1 MIALRLDEVAAACG
15 GRLEAG
21 DPGVLASGVVIDS
34 RAVAPGDLFFG
45 LRGES
50 ADGGDFAGAALG
62 AGAAAAVVTPRAA
75 SSLRAGAPRIV
86 VDDPLR
92 ALGALAAGVRR
103 RSGAAVVA
111 VTGSAGKTS
120 TKDILAALLAPVA
133 RVVATSGNHNNEIGV
148 PLTVFELEPDT
159 EVLVC
164 ELAMRGR
171 GQIAELAAIV
181 KPDVGVIT
189 NIAPVHLE
197 LVGTIEEVAAAKAE
211 IIAEV
216 GKGALVVPADEV
228 LLEPH
233 LRYHTGRLVTFGAE
247 GADICVAEAQTR
259 GFGTHALIDAFGRR
273 AVFDFN
279 FGGGHYLQDALAA
292 IGAFIALGYNLEEA
306 KSGAAAVEFS
316 ALRGRIAHLPDG
328 GLLLND
334 AYNANPLFDEGR
346 DRPPLPGGRRA
357 AAGGRAR
364 RHVRARRRRGRLSSR
379 GRTARRRPG
388 RAGAGRGRPCARLP
402 DDAGRR
408 LVSDGRR
415 VPGGAAGGDRPR
427 QRRAR
432 QGLAGA
438 AHRARRRGHPGAAR
452 AARLHNRHCVRA
464 RPWRDALM
472 FTALAAG
479 ITSMVVMLIVGP
491 WFIEWLRRNEFGQT
505 IREEG
510 PEGHKTKEGTPTMG
524 GVLIWLA
531 VLVPFFIFSQL
542 SVASFSVL
550 VIALGC
556 ALIGFADD
564 WMKIIKGRSLGLSAR
579 YKLLLQL
586 ALGLLAGFIALH
598 FAGLTT
604 SVSIPFSHAQWH
616 LGTVGFYV
624 LVFLVIASASNTVN
638 LTDGLDGLAAGSSA
652 IVLLAYAGIAFI
664 IGRHEPDPGIL
675 DLSVLSTCIVGACLG
690 FLWFNTF
697 PADVFMGDTGSL
709 GLGGAIA
716 GLAILTRTEL
726 LLIVIAGIFVLEGL
740 SVILQVA
747 SFKLTKRRI
756 FLMAP
761 LHHHFELLNW
771 SETKVIVRFW
781 IVTAILAGLGFAIY
795 YATF

>member
-1 MIALRLDEVAAACG
+1 M
-15 GRLEAG
+15 
-21 DPGVLASGVVIDS
+21 
-34 RAVAPGDLFFG
+34 
-45 LRGES
+45 
-50 ADGGDFAGAALG
+50 
-62 AGAAAAVVTPRAA
+62 
-75 SSLRAGAPRIV
+75 RAGTPRIV
-86 VDDPLR
+86 VDDGQR
-92 ALGALAAGVRR
+92 ALGALAAAVRR
-103 RSGAAVVA
+103 RSTAAVVA
-111 VTGSAGKTS
+111 VTGSVGKTS

-148 PLTVFELEPDT
+148 PLTVFELEPAT

-181 KPDVGVIT
+181 RPDVAVIT

-211 IIAEV
+211 IIADL
-216 GKGALVVPADEV
+216 GKGALVVPADEA

-233 LRYHTGRLVTFGAE
+233 LRYHTGRLVTFGGE
-247 GADICVAEAQTR
+247 GANVCVAEAQVR
-259 GFGTHALIDAFGRR
+259 GYETHALIDAFGRR
-273 AVFDFN
+273 AAFDFS
-279 FGGGHYLQDALAA
+279 FSGGHYLQDALAA
-292 IGAFIALGYNLEEA
+292 IGAFIAIGYNLEDA
-306 KSGAAAVEFS
+306 KPGARRVEFS
-316 ALRGRIAHLPDG
+316 ALRGRLEELPHG

-334 AYNANPLFDEGR
+334 AYNANPLSMKAAIDHLCEVAGERPRVAVLGDMFELGAGAAAFHREVGR
-346 DRPPLPGGRRA
+346 LRGRQGRPRAGRRPARASLPGG
-357 AAGGRAR
+357 
-364 RHVRARRRRGRLSSR
+364 ARRRRVV
-379 GRTARRRPG
+379 P
-388 RAGAGRGRPCARLP
+388 
-402 DDAGRR
+402 
-408 LVSDGRR
+408 DGRR
-415 VPGGAAGGDRPR
+415 VPGGPARGDRPR
-427 QRRAR
+427 QRRPR
-432 QGLAGA
+432 QGLARSA
-438 AHRARRRGHPGAAR
+438 ARTCRRRHRARASAGGRRRGPPRTPAGAEPR
-452 AARLHNRHCVRA
+452 RG
-464 RPWRDALM
+464 ALM

-479 ITSMVVMLIVGP
+479 ITSMVVILIVGP

-510 PEGHKTKEGTPTMG
+510 PQGHKTKEGTPTMG

-556 ALIGFADD
+556 ALIGLADD

-579 YKLLLQL
+579 WKMLLQL
-586 ALGLLAGFIALH
+586 ALGLLAGYIALH

-616 LGTVGFYV
+616 LGTVGFYI

-638 LTDGLDGLAAGSSA
+638 LTDGLDGLAAGSAA
-652 IVLLAYAGIAFI
+652 IVLVAYAGIAFI
-664 IGRHEPDPGIL
+664 IGRHLPDPGIL

-716 GLAILTRTEL
+716 GMAILTRTEL
-726 LLIVIAGIFVLEGL
+726 LLIVVAGLFVLEGL

-747 SFKLTKRRI
+747 SFKLTRRRI

-781 IVTAILAGLGFAIY
+781 IVAAIFAGIGFAIY